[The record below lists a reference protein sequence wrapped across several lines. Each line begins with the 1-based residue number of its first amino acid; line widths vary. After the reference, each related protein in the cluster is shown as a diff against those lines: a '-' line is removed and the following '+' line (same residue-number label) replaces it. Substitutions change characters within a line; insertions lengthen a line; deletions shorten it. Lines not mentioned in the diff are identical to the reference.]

1 MTGPLV
7 YVRLLGDR
15 KEIEEITTTWGREVI
30 DRGER
35 LQRWAAFLVRMMD
48 RGVKSLV
55 YVNNHYA
62 GHAPATVRRLRA
74 LFLEAAGVPAPP
86 T

>member
-15 KEIEEITTTWGREVI
+15 REIEAITKTWEREVI

-35 LQRWAAFLVRMMD
+35 MKRWASFLVRMMD
-48 RGVKSLV
+48 RGVRSLV

-62 GHAPATVRRLRA
+62 GHAPATVRRLKA
-74 LFLEAAGVPAPP
+74 LFLEAAGVTPPA
-86 T
+86 